1 MLFED
6 VRSKVVAATESYCSE
21 QFRKG
26 IPETGNLSNRV
37 SRGAPSFEPSTV
49 NLVRLEKMKMPSFS
63 GNIRCYA
70 RFKKDFREIVTLFYM
85 DPIHQIYV
93 IKESCLKLLVEN
105 IEDIEALWKRLDDKY
120 GDKIDLV
127 DIVIKDLKSLPYMK
141 INDDPKF
148 VQMVDT
154 LEKGLVDLETIGARE
169 EIANAYTVKIIES
182 KISRQLYLTWLKEEE
197 KDEIVDEEERS
208 QAKPSRF
215 EKLFS

>member
-49 NLVRLEKMKMPSFS
+49 NLVRPEKMKMPSFS

-70 RFKKDFREIVTLFYM
+70 RFKKDFREIATPFYM
-85 DPIHQIYV
+85 DPFHQIYV
-93 IKESCLKLLVEN
+93 IKESCLKGQAKLLVEN
-105 IEDIEALWKRLDDKY
+105 IEDIEALWKCLDDKY

-127 DIVIKDLKSLPYMK
+127 DIVIKDLESLPYMK
-141 INDDPKF
+141 VNDDPKF

-154 LEKGLVDLETIGARE
+154 L
-169 EIANAYTVKIIES
+169 
-182 KISRQLYLTWLKEEE
+182 
-197 KDEIVDEEERS
+197 
-208 QAKPSRF
+208 
-215 EKLFS
+215 